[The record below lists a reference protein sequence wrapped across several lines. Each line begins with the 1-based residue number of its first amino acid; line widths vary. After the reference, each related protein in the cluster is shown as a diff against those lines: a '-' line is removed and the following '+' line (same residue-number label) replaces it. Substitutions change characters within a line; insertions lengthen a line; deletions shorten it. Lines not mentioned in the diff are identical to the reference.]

1 MTPSQS
7 STLSAAPRAHAQRY
21 HFLVPV
27 WGLEYVDRFIETG
40 LPSQLA
46 PGNLPSLPA
55 QHCLYQIFTRTN
67 DLPRLQ
73 GAKSFQRLQSLV
85 TVVVTVIDEMDLSQ
99 PYNAMTACYEQG
111 IRAGRGVDTAFVFL
125 TPDSIWSDGT
135 FATMDRLQRAGKR
148 AVVVTGLRMR
158 EELAVDALRCR
169 YFRRDDQ
176 SLAVPPR
183 DLVAHCLD
191 NLHPLSVAHLCDD
204 AGNHSLG
211 HYYYRVGAT
220 GLLAR
225 CVHIHPLMVR
235 PAVAEQPM
243 ETTLDHEYVRR
254 SCPDFND
261 VHVVTD
267 SDELFCVEFSKSTL
281 HANMI
286 SVEPIG
292 DRSVEHFLYWWTNA
306 FHREYFR
313 RTVRIHSVEIDE
325 AAWALAQRQS
335 DAFVDRMLR
344 RLFTSPKWDGL
355 QEMRV
360 IYSSRLELQSPRFL
374 RRTYHRIRRLTRR
387 TLGMTYR
394 GLAALLPITH
404 TTRRLRKDVDLLASH
419 CLTLN
424 DRIARLESALAEIR
438 TAQGAG
444 RRQDVGNDGQPVIEP
459 PSKGANLAA

>member
-1 MTPSQS
+1 
-7 STLSAAPRAHAQRY
+7 
-21 HFLVPV
+21 VPV

-55 QHCLYQIFTRTN
+55 QQCLYQIFTRTN

-191 NLHPLSVAHLCDD
+191 NLHPLSVAHLCEED
-204 AGNHSLG
+204 GNHSLG

-235 PAVAEQPM
+235 PVVADQPM

-286 SVEPIG
+286 STEAIG
-292 DRSVEHFLYWWTNA
+292 DAQVEDFLHQWTNA

-313 RTVRIHSVEIDE
+313 RTLRFHGDEIDE
-325 AAWALAQRQS
+325 AAWASAQRQS
-335 DAFVDRMLR
+335 DALVERTLG
-344 RLFTSPKWDGL
+344 RLLASQKWDGL
-355 QEMRV
+355 EEMRV
-360 IYSSRLELQSPRFL
+360 IRNSRIPSRSPSFL
-374 RRTYHRIRRLTRR
+374 RRNVHRAKRLTRR
-387 TLGMTYR
+387 LLGMTYR
-394 GLAALLPITH
+394 GLAALLPITR
-404 TTRRLRKDVDLLASH
+404 TVKRLRADVDLLTAR

-424 DRIARLESALAEIR
+424 DRVARLEVALSEIR
-438 TAQGAG
+438 NAGDRKDRRTSQGDHPDELVADAK
-444 RRQDVGNDGQPVIEP
+444 R
-459 PSKGANLAA
+459 AA